1 MKKLLFLMILLMAVS
16 TGLILADGEVQED
29 EFLALIPITAIG
41 MVLAISTLMHGMKKW
56 WDSQD
61 KLKPYWIVFAVA
73 FSLVGGTIISAITG
87 FDWAS
92 QGSYLA
98 WTAQVLLIYG
108 GQHLFE
114 QAWFKRWWPTIKS
127 LVGLFLKFVLKKK

>member
-1 MKKLLFLMILLMAVS
+1 MKKLLFLMMILFTVS
-16 TGLILADGEVQED
+16 IGLIFADGEVQQD
-29 EFLALIPITAIG
+29 EFLALIPVTTVG

-61 KLKPYWIVFAVA
+61 KLKPYWLVFAVG
-73 FSLVGGTIISAITG
+73 FSLIGGTIVSAVTG
-87 FDWAS
+87 FDWAN
-92 QGSYLA
+92 QASYFT

-114 QAWFKRWWPTIKS
+114 QAWFKKWWPTIK
-127 LVGLFLKFVLKKK
+127 KVLGILLGWIIKK

>member
-1 MKKLLFLMILLMAVS
+1 MAVS

-29 EFLALIPITAIG
+29 EFLALIPATVIG

-61 KLKPYWIVFAVA
+61 KLKPYWLVFAIA
-73 FSLVGGTIISAITG
+73 FSLIGGTIISAITG
-87 FDWAS
+87 FDWAN
-92 QGSYLA
+92 QASYFA
-98 WTAQVLLIYG
+98 WGAQVLLIYG

-114 QAWFKRWWPTIKS
+114 QAWFKKWWPTIK
-127 LVGLFLKFVLKKK
+127 KVLGILLGWIIKK

>member
-1 MKKLLFLMILLMAVS
+1 MKKLLFMILLVMAVS
-16 TGLILADGEVQED
+16 IGIIFADGEVQQD
-29 EFLALIPITAIG
+29 EFLALIPATAIG

-61 KLKPYWIVFAVA
+61 KLKPYWLVFAVG
-73 FSLVGGTIISAITG
+73 FSLIGASIISAITG

-114 QAWFKRWWPTIKS
+114 QAWFKKYWPAIKS
-127 LVGLFLKFVLKKK
+127 GVGLILKWILKKP

>member
-1 MKKLLFLMILLMAVS
+1 MKKILFFMLLLMVV
-16 TGLILADGEVQED
+16 TIGLIFADGEVQED
-29 EFLALIPITAIG
+29 EFLALIPATAIG

-61 KLKPYWIVFAVA
+61 KLKPYWLVFAVA
-73 FSLVGGTIISAITG
+73 FSLIGGTIISAING
-87 FDWAS
+87 FDWS
-92 QGSYLA
+92 VQGSYMA

-114 QAWFKRWWPTIKS
+114 QAWFKRWWPTIKQI
-127 LVGLFLKFVLKKK
+127 VGLFLRFVLKKK

>member
-29 EFLALIPITAIG
+29 EFLALIPVTAIG
-41 MVLAISTLMHGMKKW
+41 MVLAISTLMHGLKKW

-61 KLKPYWIVFAVA
+61 KLKPYWIYFAVA
-73 FSLVGGTIISAITG
+73 FSLVGGSIISAITG
-87 FDWAS
+87 FDFANPNN
-92 QGSYLA
+92 YMA
-98 WTAQVLLIYG
+98 WVAQVMFIYG